1 MIRMP
6 ETVRT
11 RAAIQQALLLCVAVL
26 TATACGGDG
35 GTINT
40 LVCGPSIGPSVISG
54 DITVTYS
61 ASLTGTGA
69 VTSVTYVTDTGPVV
83 VNNPTLPLQVTV
95 VNATS
100 PAAIRAAGRVTS
112 GSITIGYSAT
122 GAPNRAEQDSATC
135 EQTAE

>member
-1 MIRMP
+1 MRIP
-6 ETVRT
+6 EARRA
-11 RAAIQQALLLCVAVL
+11 RAAMRQAALLGVAVL

-40 LVCGPSIGPSVISG
+40 LVCSPSIGPSLISG
-54 DITVTYS
+54 DITVSYS

-83 VNNPTLPLQVTV
+83 VNNPTLPLQVNV
-95 VNATS
+95 VNVTS